1 MRALRKL
8 EAVVAESGGS
18 AAAESGRS
26 AEHGP
31 IERSS
36 YDMAG
41 VADEPRGSRPPDW
54 MVRSEEI
61 DEVIAAGFSKSDAI
75 LLGRRTY
82 LEGARIWPSLSGEMP
97 MADFMND
104 TLKHVVSSTLDTPLG
119 WANATLIARDL
130 AAQPTDLKRQP
141 GKNIQI
147 AGSPTLG

>member
-1 MRALRKL
+1 
-8 EAVVAESGGS
+8 
-18 AAAESGRS
+18 
-26 AEHGP
+26 
-31 IERSS
+31 
-36 YDMAG
+36 
-41 VADEPRGSRPPDW
+41 

-82 LEGARIWPSLSGEMP
+82 LERAQIWPSLSGEMP

-130 AAQPTDLKRQP
+130 AAQLTDLKRQP